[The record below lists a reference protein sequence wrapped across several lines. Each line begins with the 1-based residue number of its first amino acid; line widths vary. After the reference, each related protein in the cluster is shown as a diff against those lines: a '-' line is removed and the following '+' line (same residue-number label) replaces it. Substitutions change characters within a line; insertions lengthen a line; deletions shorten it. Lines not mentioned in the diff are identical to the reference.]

1 LNTEDYVLKKEVL
14 DTLDREAV
22 CSPVGRFVSDDDDK
36 DTIHNVYDD
45 IEEEVDKT
53 LVAAN
58 VLGTVEELEIIP
70 DAVEKYVVDGDITHV
85 SAIDWTELKL
95 ETLLLAVLEM
105 LL

>member
-1 LNTEDYVLKKEVL
+1 
-14 DTLDREAV
+14 
-22 CSPVGRFVSDDDDK
+22 
-36 DTIHNVYDD
+36 
-45 IEEEVDKT
+45 VDKT

-70 DAVEKYVVDGDITHV
+70 DAVEKYVVDGDITDV